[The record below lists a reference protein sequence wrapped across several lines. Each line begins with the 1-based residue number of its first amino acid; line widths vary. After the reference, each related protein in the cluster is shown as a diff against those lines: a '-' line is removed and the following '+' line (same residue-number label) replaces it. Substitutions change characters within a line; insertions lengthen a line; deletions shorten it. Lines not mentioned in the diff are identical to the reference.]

1 MWLVLSRRRLRLTCP
16 LWKALRIAQRR
27 LKPEVRDRL
36 LGVVSSR
43 IVSGQ
48 LPTAWRFV
56 FFDAGTS
63 GSQRVVTVA
72 ANGSSEQPE
81 TQELFN
87 QRRLPLIFE
96 IIDLKRV
103 RLEGTDA
110 VKLAATM
117 VQVKAREL
125 ELSLFQQAGNPEPRW
140 LVRFYAA
147 IESPPLEGGVDWSSY
162 GHSIHLDGIV
172 FSRSLNNRLIP
183 PLEDQLLVLLDK
195 LPLGESGCRV

>member
-1 MWLVLSRRRLRLTCP
+1 MQVFLFAHGCVVGFVPSEAKGHLP
-16 LWKALRIAQRR
+16 LWKALKIAQRR

-43 IVSGQ
+43 ILAGQ
-48 LPTAWRFV
+48 YPTAWRFV

-87 QRRLPLIFE
+87 QRRLPLLFE

-110 VKLAATM
+110 MKLASTM

-125 ELSLFQQAGNPEPRW
+125 ELSLFQPQGNPEPRW
-140 LVRFYAA
+140 LVRFYAG
-147 IESPPLEGGVDWSSY
+147 IESPPL
-162 GHSIHLDGIV
+162 DG
-172 FSRSLNNRLIP
+172 
-183 PLEDQLLVLLDK
+183 VLLCAYAGTRFGWTETTI
-195 LPLGESGCRV
+195 PAT